1 MKRAEFAS
9 LVEVQ
14 LCGKKCERGIFMKLY
29 LKQEVFT
36 LLDSYNIYD
45 ESQLP
50 VYKVKTRIY
59 KFPPGFDIVS
69 YSGDIIFTVSRHFQF
84 FGRKYDILH
93 NDVTVATIE
102 RRFALFER
110 ALDITTVTGDVF
122 SVDGDY
128 FGWNFTITKNG
139 MPYATIKKV
148 LLSWGD
154 SYEIDVYDDRECA
167 FATALVIAIDDTF
180 HDGRRR

>member
-9 LVEVQ
+9 LAEAQ

>member
-9 LVEVQ
+9 LAEAQ
-14 LCGKKCERGIFMKLY
+14 LCGKKCKRRIFMKLY

-59 KFPPGFDIVS
+59 KFPPGFDIIS

>member
-1 MKRAEFAS
+1 MKRAGFVFPAEA
-9 LVEVQ
+9 Q
-14 LCGKKCERGIFMKLY
+14 RCGKKYKRGIIMKLY

-45 ESQLP
+45 ANQMP

-69 YSGDIIFTVSRHFQF
+69 CMGDIIFTVSRHFQF

-93 NDVTVATIE
+93 NEIAVATIE

-128 FGWNFTITKNG
+128 FAWNFTITKNG
-139 MPYATIKKV
+139 MPYATVNKAF
-148 LLSWGD
+148 LSWGD
-154 SYEIDVYDDRECA
+154 SYEIEVYDDRECA
-167 FATALVIAIDDTF
+167 FATALVVAIDDTF
-180 HDGRRR
+180 HDGKRR